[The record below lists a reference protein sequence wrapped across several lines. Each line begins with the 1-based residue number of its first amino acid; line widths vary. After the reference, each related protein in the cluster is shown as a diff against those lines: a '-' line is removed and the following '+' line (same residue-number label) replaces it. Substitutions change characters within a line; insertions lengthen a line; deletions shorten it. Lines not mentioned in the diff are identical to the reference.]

1 MPDTFLPRCFGYI
14 WSGDFATTTKKR
26 KVAQFRALRSEIQE
40 HMNKR
45 KILNDPVYGFITLRY
60 ERLLDLIDHPY
71 FQRLRRISQLGLSHL
86 VYPGATHNR
95 FHHAIGAMHLMQG
108 AIEEIRQKGHEIT
121 EEEAKAVCTAILLHD
136 IGHGPFSHALE
147 HTLVKGIS
155 HEDISVF
162 IMNYLNEELNG
173 ELDMTIEIFNNHYPK
188 HFLHQLVSSQ
198 LDMDRLDYLR
208 RDSFYSGVT
217 EGQVGSDRIIKMLNV
232 VDDQLVV
239 EEKGIYSI
247 EKFIVAR
254 RLMYWQ
260 VYLHKT
266 VLSAEF
272 MLVNI
277 LKRAKELSQEG
288 AALFAS
294 PALKTFLNN
303 DFTREEYLSNPDV
316 LSTFCRL
323 DDYDIL
329 SSIKVW
335 QDHEDTVLAELCKR
349 LSSRELFKIN
359 LRKEEFSEAEVLEKI
374 ERIKNTFNL
383 NDHQASYFLIQESID
398 NRAYSSAANEIK
410 ILFKDGTTKDVA
422 EASDHLNLSTLSQP
436 VLKHFIAF
444 PSEVR

>member
-1 MPDTFLPRCFGYI
+1 
-14 WSGDFATTTKKR
+14 
-26 KVAQFRALRSEIQE
+26 
-40 HMNKR
+40 MNKR

-60 ERLLDLIDHPY
+60 DFMLDLIDHPY

-95 FHHAIGAMHLMQG
+95 FHHAIGAMHLMQN

-121 EEEAKAVCTAILLHD
+121 DDEAKGACIAILLHD

-147 HTLVKGIS
+147 HTLVKGVS

-162 IMNYLNEELNG
+162 IMNELNESMG
-173 ELDMTIEIFNNHYPK
+173 GSLDTAIEIFNDHYPK

-198 LDMDRLDYLR
+198 LDMDRLDYLK

-217 EGQVGSDRIIKMLNV
+217 EGKVGSERIIKMLNV

-277 LKRAKELSQEG
+277 LKRAKQLSQQGET
-288 AALFAS
+288 LFAS
-294 PALKTFLNN
+294 PALQLFLKN
-303 DFTREEYLSNPDV
+303 DFKREDFVANPEV
-316 LSTFCRL
+316 LATFCRL

-329 SSIKVW
+329 GAIKVW
-335 QDHEDTVLAELCKR
+335 QDHEDRVLSELCRR
-349 LSSRELFKIN
+349 LSRRELFKID
-359 LRKEEFSEAEVLEKI
+359 LRKESFSSAEKEVKLNKVETLFHFTRDEAENFVITDKI
-374 ERIKNTFNL
+374 N
-383 NDHQASYFLIQESID
+383 
-398 NRAYSSAANEIK
+398 NRAYSSSASAIM
-410 ILFKDGTTKDVA
+410 ILFKDGSLKDVA
-422 EASDHLNLSTLSQP
+422 EASDHLNLTALSND
-436 VLKHFIAF
+436 VEKHFLCY
-444 PSEVR
+444 PKEVR